1 MLHDVILTDMGAMT
15 IGAGNDGEF
24 QLSGDDVL
32 LYRGDGA
39 TVFSDAFVDVDAG
52 DVALFRGDGVTALS
66 ASLNDVDG
74 EA

>member
-1 MLHDVILTDMGAMT
+1 MLHIISTDMGAMT

-24 QLSGDDVL
+24 QL
-32 LYRGDGA
+32 RGDGVVLHRGDDA
-39 TVFSDAFVDVDAG
+39 AAFSDAFVDVDAG